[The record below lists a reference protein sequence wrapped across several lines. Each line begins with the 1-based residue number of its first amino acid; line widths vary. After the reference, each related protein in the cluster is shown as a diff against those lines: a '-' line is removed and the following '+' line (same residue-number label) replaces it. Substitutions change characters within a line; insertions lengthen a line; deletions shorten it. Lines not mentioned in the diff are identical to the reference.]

1 MSAYICD
8 HYLVMGQHLKVL
20 AVTLILFRM
29 DSSLFLFI
37 LSPSD
42 SLCSG
47 ETNEGMLVPEPLC
60 QAYSTAHQEDPRQ
73 DSQLSG
79 KGQGV
84 VRVPCFRGS
93 CLVSGIGFN
102 KTPSVLLKRERE
114 REIRQMERGLEE
126 RGVPRVIQP
135 HPSLTFSVDAF
146 HQHV

>member
-84 VRVPCFRGS
+84 VRGCH
-93 CLVSGIGFN
+93 VS
-102 KTPSVLLKRERE
+102 EAAAWC
-114 REIRQMERGLEE
+114 QGLAST
-126 RGVPRVIQP
+126 RLPV
-135 HPSLTFSVDAF
+135 FC
-146 HQHV
+146 

>member
-20 AVTLILFRM
+20 AVTFFSEWIHQCM
-29 DSSLFLFI
+29 IFLFI

-47 ETNEGMLVPEPLC
+47 ETNEGMLVPKPLC
-60 QAYSTAHQEDPRQ
+60 QAYSAAHQEDPRQ

-84 VRVPCFRGS
+84 VRGCH
-93 CLVSGIGFN
+93 VS
-102 KTPSVLLKRERE
+102 EAAAWC
-114 REIRQMERGLEE
+114 QGLAST
-126 RGVPRVIQP
+126 RLPV
-135 HPSLTFSVDAF
+135 FC
-146 HQHV
+146 